1 MIPIKIEI
9 KREANIINDFFDSPS
24 ETTIISGS
32 NENPFCLPPLSVV
45 KPFLSI
51 YWNKFLILLHKKIF
65 KSLNLTKLDCK
76 VYKLLKLNRLKK

>member
-32 NENPFCLPPLSVV
+32 SENPFCLPPLSVV

-51 YWNKFLILLHKKIF
+51 N
-65 KSLNLTKLDCK
+65 
-76 VYKLLKLNRLKK
+76 